1 MAALFNYHGLE
12 DCRPGGISSDQ
23 PMSIQNELS
32 TDIAVALLTRK
43 ESNPDELRDLKEVV
57 LRIHAALE
65 ATAERR
71 RSRAH
76 ARATRQIEKNE
87 RLV

>member
-1 MAALFNYHGLE
+1 
-12 DCRPGGISSDQ
+12 
-23 PMSIQNELS
+23 MSIQNELS

-57 LRIHAALE
+57 LRIHAALQE

-71 RSRAH
+71 RSRARS
-76 ARATRQIEKNE
+76 RASRQTEKDK